1 MAEQKRGGPRGHGPQ
16 GHGFQ
21 RPKDFRGT
29 VSKLLRYIG
38 RYKAALVVVFI
49 CLVISSVGSVMS
61 SYLLKPIINDYILV
75 GDFAGLLKMLAL
87 LLGLFLLSGLCSYA
101 YARIMVHISQRT
113 VAQMR
118 QDLFDKL
125 QDLPLRYFDTH
136 QSGDLMSRFT
146 NDMDTVSEM
155 INSSFASVVS
165 CALTFIG
172 IVVMMLYMNWVL
184 TLITFAFLVLMLL
197 VVKGVGGRSRVS
209 FQAQQQALGAMN
221 GYIEEMVEGQKVIK
235 VFNHESKA
243 IAQFSGLNDSYRDAA
258 TAAQTYSGA
267 MMPAMANLSRIDYAV
282 TCCVGGLLAIG
293 GMFDVGSLGAYLLY
307 VKQVSQPI
315 SQISQQVNVLLAAV
329 AGAERIF
336 AVMEAEPEVDEGKT
350 VIVSGSGNQ
359 GITASVP
366 VVEYAKELNVS
377 RDQMVRA
384 VLLSDLLTIH
394 LKTGI
399 GRLSAYCGAVS
410 AGCSAGAAIAYLH
423 GGGFR
428 EIAHTLVNSLAI
440 VSGMICDGAK
450 ASCAAKISAAVDAG
464 LVGYSMFR
472 SGQQFRGGDGIVTKG
487 VEETIRNIG
496 RLGRLGMRETDR
508 EIIRIMT
515 NQPASEEAD

>member
-1 MAEQKRGGPRGHGPQ
+1 MLSSDPRYGNYLKILQEELVPATGCTEPIAIAY
-16 GHGFQ
+16 GAAKA
-21 RPKDFRGT
+21 RE
-29 VSKLLRYIG
+29 LLGVLPESVLVEASGNII
-38 RYKAALVVVFI
+38 KNVKSVVVPNTDSLKGI
-49 CLVISSVGSVMS
+49 EAAAAAGIVAGQSDKILEVISEVTPAQRAEIRTYLADHPIVVKPAEGDKVFDILITLRAGNNHVKLRISDYHTHIVYIEKNGEVLFQSGEVLSDSARDMLTDRSCLSVEGVLDFASTCNLEDVRALIERQIDYNYAIAEEGMRHSWGANIGSV
-61 SYLLKPIINDYILV
+61 LKEHY
-75 GDFAGLLKMLAL
+75 
-87 LLGLFLLSGLCSYA
+87 
-101 YARIMVHISQRT
+101 
-113 VAQMR
+113 
-118 QDLFDKL
+118 
-125 QDLPLRYFDTH
+125 
-136 QSGDLMSRFT
+136 
-146 NDMDTVSEM
+146 
-155 INSSFASVVS
+155 
-165 CALTFIG
+165 
-172 IVVMMLYMNWVL
+172 
-184 TLITFAFLVLMLL
+184 
-197 VVKGVGGRSRVS
+197 GVGIYSRARYMAAAGS
-209 FQAQQQALGAMN
+209 DARMSGC
-221 GYIEEMVEGQKVIK
+221 EMPVI
-235 VFNHESKA
+235 
-243 IAQFSGLNDSYRDAA
+243 
-258 TAAQTYSGA
+258 
-267 MMPAMANLSRIDYAV
+267 
-282 TCCVGGLLAIG
+282 
-293 GMFDVGSLGAYLLY
+293 
-307 VKQVSQPI
+307 
-315 SQISQQVNVLLAAV
+315 
-329 AGAERIF
+329 
-336 AVMEAEPEVDEGKT
+336 
-350 VIVSGSGNQ
+350 IVSGSGNQ

-515 NQPASEEAD
+515 NQPVSEEAD

>member
-1 MAEQKRGGPRGHGPQ
+1 MLSSDPRYGNYLKILQEELVPATGCTEPIAIAY
-16 GHGFQ
+16 GAAKA
-21 RPKDFRGT
+21 RE
-29 VSKLLRYIG
+29 LLGVLPESVLVEASGNII
-38 RYKAALVVVFI
+38 KNVKSVVVPNTNSLKGI
-49 CLVISSVGSVMS
+49 EAAAAAGIVAGQSDKILEVISEVTPAQRAEIRTYLADHPIVVKPAEGDKVFDILITLRAENNHVKLRISDYHTHIVYIEKNGEVLFQSGEVLSDSARDMLTDRSCLSVEGVLDFASTCNLEDVRALIERQIDYNYAIAEEGMRHSWGANIGSV
-61 SYLLKPIINDYILV
+61 LKEHY
-75 GDFAGLLKMLAL
+75 
-87 LLGLFLLSGLCSYA
+87 
-101 YARIMVHISQRT
+101 
-113 VAQMR
+113 
-118 QDLFDKL
+118 
-125 QDLPLRYFDTH
+125 
-136 QSGDLMSRFT
+136 
-146 NDMDTVSEM
+146 
-155 INSSFASVVS
+155 
-165 CALTFIG
+165 
-172 IVVMMLYMNWVL
+172 
-184 TLITFAFLVLMLL
+184 
-197 VVKGVGGRSRVS
+197 GVGIYSRARYMAAAGS
-209 FQAQQQALGAMN
+209 DARMSGC
-221 GYIEEMVEGQKVIK
+221 EMPVI
-235 VFNHESKA
+235 
-243 IAQFSGLNDSYRDAA
+243 
-258 TAAQTYSGA
+258 
-267 MMPAMANLSRIDYAV
+267 
-282 TCCVGGLLAIG
+282 
-293 GMFDVGSLGAYLLY
+293 
-307 VKQVSQPI
+307 
-315 SQISQQVNVLLAAV
+315 
-329 AGAERIF
+329 
-336 AVMEAEPEVDEGKT
+336 
-350 VIVSGSGNQ
+350 IVSGSGNQ

>member
-1 MAEQKRGGPRGHGPQ
+1 MLSSDPRYGNYLKILQEELVPATGCTEPIAIAY
-16 GHGFQ
+16 GAAKA
-21 RPKDFRGT
+21 RE
-29 VSKLLRYIG
+29 LLGVLPESVLVEASGNII
-38 RYKAALVVVFI
+38 KNVKSVVVPNTNSLKGI
-49 CLVISSVGSVMS
+49 EAAAAAGIVAGQSDKILEVISEVTPAQRAEIRAYLADHPIVVKPAEGDKVFDILMTLRAGNNHVKLRISDYHTHIVYIEKNGEVLFQSGEVLSDSARDMLTDRSCLSVEGVLDFASTCNLEDVRALIERQIDYNYAIAEEGMRHSWGANIGSV
-61 SYLLKPIINDYILV
+61 LKEHY
-75 GDFAGLLKMLAL
+75 
-87 LLGLFLLSGLCSYA
+87 
-101 YARIMVHISQRT
+101 
-113 VAQMR
+113 
-118 QDLFDKL
+118 
-125 QDLPLRYFDTH
+125 
-136 QSGDLMSRFT
+136 
-146 NDMDTVSEM
+146 
-155 INSSFASVVS
+155 
-165 CALTFIG
+165 
-172 IVVMMLYMNWVL
+172 
-184 TLITFAFLVLMLL
+184 
-197 VVKGVGGRSRVS
+197 GVGIYSRARYMAAAGS
-209 FQAQQQALGAMN
+209 DARMSGC
-221 GYIEEMVEGQKVIK
+221 EMPVI
-235 VFNHESKA
+235 
-243 IAQFSGLNDSYRDAA
+243 
-258 TAAQTYSGA
+258 
-267 MMPAMANLSRIDYAV
+267 
-282 TCCVGGLLAIG
+282 
-293 GMFDVGSLGAYLLY
+293 
-307 VKQVSQPI
+307 
-315 SQISQQVNVLLAAV
+315 
-329 AGAERIF
+329 
-336 AVMEAEPEVDEGKT
+336 
-350 VIVSGSGNQ
+350 IVSGSGNQ

-515 NQPASEEAD
+515 NQPVSEEAD

>member
-1 MAEQKRGGPRGHGPQ
+1 MLSSDPRYGNYLKILQEELVPATGCTEPIAIAY
-16 GHGFQ
+16 GAAKA
-21 RPKDFRGT
+21 RE
-29 VSKLLRYIG
+29 LLGVLPESVLVEASGNII
-38 RYKAALVVVFI
+38 KNVKSVVVPNTDSLKGIEAAAAAGIVAGQSDKILEVIGQVTPAQRAEIRTYLADHPIVVKPAEGDKVFDI
-49 CLVISSVGSVMS
+49 LITLRAGNNHVKLRISDYHTHIVYIEKNGEVLFQSGEVLSDSARDMLTDRSCLSVEGVLDFASTCNLEDVRVLIERQIDYNYAIAEEGMRHSWGANIGSV
-61 SYLLKPIINDYILV
+61 LKEHY
-75 GDFAGLLKMLAL
+75 
-87 LLGLFLLSGLCSYA
+87 
-101 YARIMVHISQRT
+101 
-113 VAQMR
+113 
-118 QDLFDKL
+118 
-125 QDLPLRYFDTH
+125 
-136 QSGDLMSRFT
+136 
-146 NDMDTVSEM
+146 
-155 INSSFASVVS
+155 
-165 CALTFIG
+165 
-172 IVVMMLYMNWVL
+172 
-184 TLITFAFLVLMLL
+184 
-197 VVKGVGGRSRVS
+197 GVGIYSRARYMAAAGS
-209 FQAQQQALGAMN
+209 DARMSGC
-221 GYIEEMVEGQKVIK
+221 EMPVI
-235 VFNHESKA
+235 
-243 IAQFSGLNDSYRDAA
+243 
-258 TAAQTYSGA
+258 
-267 MMPAMANLSRIDYAV
+267 
-282 TCCVGGLLAIG
+282 
-293 GMFDVGSLGAYLLY
+293 
-307 VKQVSQPI
+307 
-315 SQISQQVNVLLAAV
+315 
-329 AGAERIF
+329 
-336 AVMEAEPEVDEGKT
+336 
-350 VIVSGSGNQ
+350 IVSGSGNQ

>member
-1 MAEQKRGGPRGHGPQ
+1 MLSSDPRYGNYLKILQEELVPATGCTEPIAIAY
-16 GHGFQ
+16 GAAKA
-21 RPKDFRGT
+21 RE
-29 VSKLLRYIG
+29 LLGVLPESVLVEASGNII
-38 RYKAALVVVFI
+38 KNVKSVVVPNTNSLKGI
-49 CLVISSVGSVMS
+49 EAAAAAGIVAGQSDKILEVISEVTPAQRAEIRVYLADHPIVVKPAEGDKVFDILITLRAGNNHVKLRISDYHTHIVYIEKNGEVLFQSGEVLSDSARDMLTDRSCLSVEGVLDFASTCNLEDVRALIERQIDYNYAIAEEGMRHSWGANIGSV
-61 SYLLKPIINDYILV
+61 LKEHY
-75 GDFAGLLKMLAL
+75 
-87 LLGLFLLSGLCSYA
+87 
-101 YARIMVHISQRT
+101 
-113 VAQMR
+113 
-118 QDLFDKL
+118 
-125 QDLPLRYFDTH
+125 
-136 QSGDLMSRFT
+136 
-146 NDMDTVSEM
+146 
-155 INSSFASVVS
+155 
-165 CALTFIG
+165 
-172 IVVMMLYMNWVL
+172 
-184 TLITFAFLVLMLL
+184 
-197 VVKGVGGRSRVS
+197 GVGIYSRARYMAAAGS
-209 FQAQQQALGAMN
+209 DARMSGC
-221 GYIEEMVEGQKVIK
+221 EMPVI
-235 VFNHESKA
+235 
-243 IAQFSGLNDSYRDAA
+243 
-258 TAAQTYSGA
+258 
-267 MMPAMANLSRIDYAV
+267 
-282 TCCVGGLLAIG
+282 
-293 GMFDVGSLGAYLLY
+293 
-307 VKQVSQPI
+307 
-315 SQISQQVNVLLAAV
+315 
-329 AGAERIF
+329 
-336 AVMEAEPEVDEGKT
+336 
-350 VIVSGSGNQ
+350 IVSGSGNQ

-423 GGGFR
+423 GGEFR

-515 NQPASEEAD
+515 NQPVSEEAD

>member
-1 MAEQKRGGPRGHGPQ
+1 MLSSDPRYSNYLKILQEELVPATGCTEPIAIAYGAAKA
-16 GHGFQ
+16 
-21 RPKDFRGT
+21 RE
-29 VSKLLRYIG
+29 LLGVLPESVLVEASGNII
-38 RYKAALVVVFI
+38 KNVKSVVVPNTNSLKGI
-49 CLVISSVGSVMS
+49 EAAAAAGIVAGQSDKILEVISEVTPAQRAEIRVYLADHPIVVKPAEGDKVFDILITLRAGNNHVKLRISDYHTHIVYIEKNGEVLFQSGEVLSDSARDMLTDRSCLSVEGVLDFASTCNLEDVRALIERQIDYNYAIAEEGMRHSWGANIGSV
-61 SYLLKPIINDYILV
+61 LKEHY
-75 GDFAGLLKMLAL
+75 
-87 LLGLFLLSGLCSYA
+87 
-101 YARIMVHISQRT
+101 
-113 VAQMR
+113 
-118 QDLFDKL
+118 
-125 QDLPLRYFDTH
+125 
-136 QSGDLMSRFT
+136 
-146 NDMDTVSEM
+146 
-155 INSSFASVVS
+155 
-165 CALTFIG
+165 
-172 IVVMMLYMNWVL
+172 
-184 TLITFAFLVLMLL
+184 
-197 VVKGVGGRSRVS
+197 GVGIYSRARYMAAAGS
-209 FQAQQQALGAMN
+209 DARMSGC
-221 GYIEEMVEGQKVIK
+221 EMPVI
-235 VFNHESKA
+235 
-243 IAQFSGLNDSYRDAA
+243 
-258 TAAQTYSGA
+258 
-267 MMPAMANLSRIDYAV
+267 
-282 TCCVGGLLAIG
+282 
-293 GMFDVGSLGAYLLY
+293 
-307 VKQVSQPI
+307 
-315 SQISQQVNVLLAAV
+315 
-329 AGAERIF
+329 
-336 AVMEAEPEVDEGKT
+336 
-350 VIVSGSGNQ
+350 IVSGSGNQ
-359 GITASVP
+359 GLTASVP

>member
-1 MAEQKRGGPRGHGPQ
+1 MLSSDPRYGNYLKILQEELVPATGCTEPIAIAY
-16 GHGFQ
+16 GAAKA
-21 RPKDFRGT
+21 RE
-29 VSKLLRYIG
+29 LLGVLPESVLVEASGNII
-38 RYKAALVVVFI
+38 KNVKSVVVPNTNSLKGI
-49 CLVISSVGSVMS
+49 EAAAAAGIVAGQSDKILEVISEVTPAQRAEIRAYLADHPIVVKPAEGDKVFDILITLRAGNNHVKLRISDYHTHIVYIEKNGEVLFQSGEVLSDSARDMLTDRSCLSVEGVLDFASTCNLEDVRALIERQIDYNYAIAEECMRHSWGANIGSV
-61 SYLLKPIINDYILV
+61 LKEHY
-75 GDFAGLLKMLAL
+75 
-87 LLGLFLLSGLCSYA
+87 
-101 YARIMVHISQRT
+101 
-113 VAQMR
+113 
-118 QDLFDKL
+118 
-125 QDLPLRYFDTH
+125 
-136 QSGDLMSRFT
+136 
-146 NDMDTVSEM
+146 
-155 INSSFASVVS
+155 
-165 CALTFIG
+165 
-172 IVVMMLYMNWVL
+172 
-184 TLITFAFLVLMLL
+184 
-197 VVKGVGGRSRVS
+197 GVGIYSRARYMAAAGS
-209 FQAQQQALGAMN
+209 DARMSGC
-221 GYIEEMVEGQKVIK
+221 EMPVI
-235 VFNHESKA
+235 
-243 IAQFSGLNDSYRDAA
+243 
-258 TAAQTYSGA
+258 
-267 MMPAMANLSRIDYAV
+267 
-282 TCCVGGLLAIG
+282 
-293 GMFDVGSLGAYLLY
+293 
-307 VKQVSQPI
+307 
-315 SQISQQVNVLLAAV
+315 
-329 AGAERIF
+329 
-336 AVMEAEPEVDEGKT
+336 
-350 VIVSGSGNQ
+350 IVSGSGNQ

>member
-1 MAEQKRGGPRGHGPQ
+1 MLSSDPRYGNYLKILQEELVPATGCTEPIAIAY
-16 GHGFQ
+16 GAAKA
-21 RPKDFRGT
+21 RE
-29 VSKLLRYIG
+29 LLG
-38 RYKAALVVVFI
+38 VLPESALVEASGNIIKNVKSVVVPNTNSLKGI
-49 CLVISSVGSVMS
+49 EAAAAAGIVAGQSDKILDVISEVTPAQRAEIRVYLADHPIVVKPAEGDKVFDILITLRAGNDHVKLRISDYHTHIVYIEKNGEVLFQSGEVLSDSARDMLTDRSCLSVEGVLDFASTCNLEDVRALIERQIDYNYAIAEEGMRHSWGANIGSV
-61 SYLLKPIINDYILV
+61 LKEHY
-75 GDFAGLLKMLAL
+75 
-87 LLGLFLLSGLCSYA
+87 
-101 YARIMVHISQRT
+101 
-113 VAQMR
+113 
-118 QDLFDKL
+118 
-125 QDLPLRYFDTH
+125 
-136 QSGDLMSRFT
+136 
-146 NDMDTVSEM
+146 
-155 INSSFASVVS
+155 
-165 CALTFIG
+165 
-172 IVVMMLYMNWVL
+172 
-184 TLITFAFLVLMLL
+184 
-197 VVKGVGGRSRVS
+197 GVGIYSRARYMAAAGS
-209 FQAQQQALGAMN
+209 DARMSGC
-221 GYIEEMVEGQKVIK
+221 EMPVI
-235 VFNHESKA
+235 
-243 IAQFSGLNDSYRDAA
+243 
-258 TAAQTYSGA
+258 
-267 MMPAMANLSRIDYAV
+267 
-282 TCCVGGLLAIG
+282 
-293 GMFDVGSLGAYLLY
+293 
-307 VKQVSQPI
+307 
-315 SQISQQVNVLLAAV
+315 
-329 AGAERIF
+329 
-336 AVMEAEPEVDEGKT
+336 
-350 VIVSGSGNQ
+350 IVSGSGNQ

>member
-1 MAEQKRGGPRGHGPQ
+1 MLSSDPRYGNYLKILQEELVPATGCTEPIAIAY
-16 GHGFQ
+16 GAAKA
-21 RPKDFRGT
+21 RE
-29 VSKLLRYIG
+29 LLGVLPESVLVEASGNII
-38 RYKAALVVVFI
+38 KNVKSVVVPNTDSLKGI
-49 CLVISSVGSVMS
+49 EAAAAAGIVAGQSDKILEVISEVTPTQRAEIRVYLADHPIVVKPAEGDKVFDILITLRAGNNHVKLRISDYHTHIVYIEKNGEVLFQSGEVLSDSARDMLTDRSCLSVEGVLDFASTCNLEDVRALIERQIDYNYAIAEEGMRHSWGANIGSV
-61 SYLLKPIINDYILV
+61 LKEHY
-75 GDFAGLLKMLAL
+75 
-87 LLGLFLLSGLCSYA
+87 
-101 YARIMVHISQRT
+101 
-113 VAQMR
+113 
-118 QDLFDKL
+118 
-125 QDLPLRYFDTH
+125 
-136 QSGDLMSRFT
+136 
-146 NDMDTVSEM
+146 
-155 INSSFASVVS
+155 
-165 CALTFIG
+165 
-172 IVVMMLYMNWVL
+172 
-184 TLITFAFLVLMLL
+184 
-197 VVKGVGGRSRVS
+197 GVGIYSRARYMAAAGS
-209 FQAQQQALGAMN
+209 DARMSGC
-221 GYIEEMVEGQKVIK
+221 EMPVI
-235 VFNHESKA
+235 
-243 IAQFSGLNDSYRDAA
+243 
-258 TAAQTYSGA
+258 
-267 MMPAMANLSRIDYAV
+267 
-282 TCCVGGLLAIG
+282 
-293 GMFDVGSLGAYLLY
+293 
-307 VKQVSQPI
+307 
-315 SQISQQVNVLLAAV
+315 
-329 AGAERIF
+329 
-336 AVMEAEPEVDEGKT
+336 
-350 VIVSGSGNQ
+350 IVSGSGNQ

>member
-1 MAEQKRGGPRGHGPQ
+1 MLSSDPRYGNYLKILQEELVPATGCTEPIAIAY
-16 GHGFQ
+16 GAAKA
-21 RPKDFRGT
+21 RE
-29 VSKLLRYIG
+29 LLGVLPESVLVEASGNII
-38 RYKAALVVVFI
+38 KNVKSVVVPNTNSLKGI
-49 CLVISSVGSVMS
+49 EAAAAAGIVAGQSDKILEVISEVTPAQRAEIRVYLADHPIVVKPAEGDKVFDILITLRAGNNHVKLRISDYHTHIVYIEKNGEVLFQSGEVLSDSARDMLTDRSCLSVEGVLDFASTCNLEDVRALIERQIDYNYAIAEEGMRHSWGANIGSV
-61 SYLLKPIINDYILV
+61 LKEHY
-75 GDFAGLLKMLAL
+75 
-87 LLGLFLLSGLCSYA
+87 
-101 YARIMVHISQRT
+101 
-113 VAQMR
+113 
-118 QDLFDKL
+118 
-125 QDLPLRYFDTH
+125 
-136 QSGDLMSRFT
+136 
-146 NDMDTVSEM
+146 
-155 INSSFASVVS
+155 
-165 CALTFIG
+165 
-172 IVVMMLYMNWVL
+172 
-184 TLITFAFLVLMLL
+184 
-197 VVKGVGGRSRVS
+197 GVGIYSRARYMAAAGS
-209 FQAQQQALGAMN
+209 DARMSGC
-221 GYIEEMVEGQKVIK
+221 EMPVI
-235 VFNHESKA
+235 
-243 IAQFSGLNDSYRDAA
+243 
-258 TAAQTYSGA
+258 
-267 MMPAMANLSRIDYAV
+267 
-282 TCCVGGLLAIG
+282 
-293 GMFDVGSLGAYLLY
+293 
-307 VKQVSQPI
+307 
-315 SQISQQVNVLLAAV
+315 
-329 AGAERIF
+329 
-336 AVMEAEPEVDEGKT
+336 
-350 VIVSGSGNQ
+350 IVSGSGNQ

-472 SGQQFRGGDGIVTKG
+472 SGQQFRGGDGIITKG

>member
-1 MAEQKRGGPRGHGPQ
+1 MLSSDPRYGNYLKILQEELVPATGCTEPIAIAYGAAKAHE
-16 GHGFQ
+16 
-21 RPKDFRGT
+21 
-29 VSKLLRYIG
+29 LLGVLPESVLVEASGNII
-38 RYKAALVVVFI
+38 KNVKSVVVPNTNSLKGI
-49 CLVISSVGSVMS
+49 EAAAAAGIVAGQSDKILEVISEVTPAQRAEIRVYLADHPIVVKPAEGDKVFDILITLRAGNNHVKLRISDYHTHIVYIEKNGEVLFQSGEVLSDSARDMLTDRSCLSVEGVLDFASTCNLEDVRAMIERQIDYNYAIAEEGMRHSWGANIGSV
-61 SYLLKPIINDYILV
+61 LKEHY
-75 GDFAGLLKMLAL
+75 
-87 LLGLFLLSGLCSYA
+87 
-101 YARIMVHISQRT
+101 
-113 VAQMR
+113 
-118 QDLFDKL
+118 
-125 QDLPLRYFDTH
+125 
-136 QSGDLMSRFT
+136 
-146 NDMDTVSEM
+146 
-155 INSSFASVVS
+155 
-165 CALTFIG
+165 
-172 IVVMMLYMNWVL
+172 
-184 TLITFAFLVLMLL
+184 
-197 VVKGVGGRSRVS
+197 GVGIYSRARYMAAAGS
-209 FQAQQQALGAMN
+209 DARMSGC
-221 GYIEEMVEGQKVIK
+221 EMPVI
-235 VFNHESKA
+235 
-243 IAQFSGLNDSYRDAA
+243 
-258 TAAQTYSGA
+258 
-267 MMPAMANLSRIDYAV
+267 
-282 TCCVGGLLAIG
+282 
-293 GMFDVGSLGAYLLY
+293 
-307 VKQVSQPI
+307 
-315 SQISQQVNVLLAAV
+315 
-329 AGAERIF
+329 
-336 AVMEAEPEVDEGKT
+336 
-350 VIVSGSGNQ
+350 IVSGSGNQ

>member
-1 MAEQKRGGPRGHGPQ
+1 MLSSDPRYGNYLKILQEELVPATGCTEPIAIAYGAAKARELLGVLPESVLVEASGNIIKNVKSVVVPNTNSLKGIEAAAAAGIVAGQSDKILEVISEVTPAQRAEIRVYLADHPIVVKPAEGDKVFDILITLRAGNNHVKLRISDYHTHIVYIEKNGEVL
-16 GHGFQ
+16 FQ
-21 RPKDFRGT
+21 RGEVLSDNARDMLTDRSCLSVEGVLDFASTCNLEDVR
-29 VSKLLRYIG
+29 
-38 RYKAALVVVFI
+38 ALI
-49 CLVISSVGSVMS
+49 ERQIDYNYAIAEEGMRHSWGANIGSV
-61 SYLLKPIINDYILV
+61 LKEHY
-75 GDFAGLLKMLAL
+75 
-87 LLGLFLLSGLCSYA
+87 
-101 YARIMVHISQRT
+101 
-113 VAQMR
+113 
-118 QDLFDKL
+118 
-125 QDLPLRYFDTH
+125 
-136 QSGDLMSRFT
+136 
-146 NDMDTVSEM
+146 
-155 INSSFASVVS
+155 
-165 CALTFIG
+165 
-172 IVVMMLYMNWVL
+172 
-184 TLITFAFLVLMLL
+184 
-197 VVKGVGGRSRVS
+197 GVGIYSRARYMAAAGS
-209 FQAQQQALGAMN
+209 DARMSGC
-221 GYIEEMVEGQKVIK
+221 EMPVI
-235 VFNHESKA
+235 
-243 IAQFSGLNDSYRDAA
+243 
-258 TAAQTYSGA
+258 
-267 MMPAMANLSRIDYAV
+267 
-282 TCCVGGLLAIG
+282 
-293 GMFDVGSLGAYLLY
+293 
-307 VKQVSQPI
+307 
-315 SQISQQVNVLLAAV
+315 
-329 AGAERIF
+329 
-336 AVMEAEPEVDEGKT
+336 
-350 VIVSGSGNQ
+350 IVSGSGNQ

>member
-1 MAEQKRGGPRGHGPQ
+1 MLSSDPRYGNYLKILQEELVPATGCTEPIAIAY
-16 GHGFQ
+16 GAAKA
-21 RPKDFRGT
+21 RE
-29 VSKLLRYIG
+29 LLGVLPESVLVEASGNII
-38 RYKAALVVVFI
+38 KNVKSVVVPNTNRLKGI
-49 CLVISSVGSVMS
+49 EAAAAAGIVAGQSDKILEVISEVTPAQRAEIRVYLADHPIVVKPAEGDKVFDILITLRAGNNHVKLRISDYHTHIVYIEKNGEVLFQSGEVLSDSARDMLTDRSCLSVEGVLDFASTCNLEDVRALIERQIDYNYAIAEEGMRHSWGANIGSV
-61 SYLLKPIINDYILV
+61 LKEHY
-75 GDFAGLLKMLAL
+75 
-87 LLGLFLLSGLCSYA
+87 
-101 YARIMVHISQRT
+101 
-113 VAQMR
+113 
-118 QDLFDKL
+118 
-125 QDLPLRYFDTH
+125 
-136 QSGDLMSRFT
+136 
-146 NDMDTVSEM
+146 
-155 INSSFASVVS
+155 
-165 CALTFIG
+165 
-172 IVVMMLYMNWVL
+172 
-184 TLITFAFLVLMLL
+184 
-197 VVKGVGGRSRVS
+197 GVGIYSRARYMAAAGS
-209 FQAQQQALGAMN
+209 DARMSGC
-221 GYIEEMVEGQKVIK
+221 EMPVI
-235 VFNHESKA
+235 
-243 IAQFSGLNDSYRDAA
+243 
-258 TAAQTYSGA
+258 
-267 MMPAMANLSRIDYAV
+267 
-282 TCCVGGLLAIG
+282 
-293 GMFDVGSLGAYLLY
+293 
-307 VKQVSQPI
+307 
-315 SQISQQVNVLLAAV
+315 
-329 AGAERIF
+329 
-336 AVMEAEPEVDEGKT
+336 
-350 VIVSGSGNQ
+350 IVSGSGNQ

>member
-1 MAEQKRGGPRGHGPQ
+1 MLSSDPRYGNYLKILQEELVPATGCTEPIAIAY
-16 GHGFQ
+16 GAAKA
-21 RPKDFRGT
+21 RE
-29 VSKLLRYIG
+29 LLGVLPESVLVEASGNII
-38 RYKAALVVVFI
+38 KNVKSVVVPNTNSLKGIEAAAAAGIVAGQSDKILEVIGQVTPAQRAKIRVYLADHPIVIKPAEGDKVFDI
-49 CLVISSVGSVMS
+49 LITLRAGNNHVKLRISDYHTHIVYIEKNGEVLFQSGEVLSDSARDMLTDRSCLSVEGVLDFASTCNLEDVRALIERQIDYNYAIAEEGMRHSWGANIGSV
-61 SYLLKPIINDYILV
+61 LKEHY
-75 GDFAGLLKMLAL
+75 
-87 LLGLFLLSGLCSYA
+87 
-101 YARIMVHISQRT
+101 
-113 VAQMR
+113 
-118 QDLFDKL
+118 
-125 QDLPLRYFDTH
+125 
-136 QSGDLMSRFT
+136 
-146 NDMDTVSEM
+146 
-155 INSSFASVVS
+155 
-165 CALTFIG
+165 
-172 IVVMMLYMNWVL
+172 
-184 TLITFAFLVLMLL
+184 
-197 VVKGVGGRSRVS
+197 GVGIYSRARYMAAAGS
-209 FQAQQQALGAMN
+209 DARMSGC
-221 GYIEEMVEGQKVIK
+221 EMPVI
-235 VFNHESKA
+235 
-243 IAQFSGLNDSYRDAA
+243 
-258 TAAQTYSGA
+258 
-267 MMPAMANLSRIDYAV
+267 
-282 TCCVGGLLAIG
+282 
-293 GMFDVGSLGAYLLY
+293 
-307 VKQVSQPI
+307 
-315 SQISQQVNVLLAAV
+315 
-329 AGAERIF
+329 
-336 AVMEAEPEVDEGKT
+336 
-350 VIVSGSGNQ
+350 IVSGSGNQ

-515 NQPASEEAD
+515 NQPSSEEAD

>member
-1 MAEQKRGGPRGHGPQ
+1 MLSSDPRYGKYLKILQEELVPATGCTEPIAIAY
-16 GHGFQ
+16 GAAKA
-21 RPKDFRGT
+21 RE
-29 VSKLLRYIG
+29 LLGVLPESVLVEASGNII
-38 RYKAALVVVFI
+38 KNVKSVVVPNTDSLKGI
-49 CLVISSVGSVMS
+49 EAAAAAGIVAGQSDKILEVISEVTPAQRAEIRAYLADRPIVVKPAEGDKVFDILITLRAGNNHVKLRISDYHTHIVYIEKNGEVLFQSGEVLSDSARDMLTDRSCLSVEGVLDFASTCNLEDVRALIERQIDYNYAIAEEGMRHSWGANIGSV
-61 SYLLKPIINDYILV
+61 
-75 GDFAGLLKMLAL
+75 
-87 LLGLFLLSGLCSYA
+87 
-101 YARIMVHISQRT
+101 
-113 VAQMR
+113 
-118 QDLFDKL
+118 L
-125 QDLPLRYFDTH
+125 QEHY
-136 QSGDLMSRFT
+136 
-146 NDMDTVSEM
+146 
-155 INSSFASVVS
+155 
-165 CALTFIG
+165 
-172 IVVMMLYMNWVL
+172 
-184 TLITFAFLVLMLL
+184 
-197 VVKGVGGRSRVS
+197 GVGIYSRARYMAAAGS
-209 FQAQQQALGAMN
+209 DARMSGC
-221 GYIEEMVEGQKVIK
+221 EMPVI
-235 VFNHESKA
+235 
-243 IAQFSGLNDSYRDAA
+243 
-258 TAAQTYSGA
+258 
-267 MMPAMANLSRIDYAV
+267 
-282 TCCVGGLLAIG
+282 
-293 GMFDVGSLGAYLLY
+293 
-307 VKQVSQPI
+307 
-315 SQISQQVNVLLAAV
+315 
-329 AGAERIF
+329 
-336 AVMEAEPEVDEGKT
+336 
-350 VIVSGSGNQ
+350 IVSGSGNQ

-487 VEETIRNIG
+487 VEETLRNSG

>member
-1 MAEQKRGGPRGHGPQ
+1 MLSSDPRYGNYLKILQEELVPATGCTEPIAIAY
-16 GHGFQ
+16 GAAKA
-21 RPKDFRGT
+21 RE
-29 VSKLLRYIG
+29 LLGVLPEAVLVEASGNII
-38 RYKAALVVVFI
+38 KNVKSVVVPNTDSLKGI
-49 CLVISSVGSVMS
+49 EAAAAAGIVAGQSDKILEVISEVTPAQRAEIRAYLADHPIVVKPAEGDKVFDILITLRAGNNHVKLRISDYHTHIVYIEKNGEVLFQSGEVLSDSARDMLTDRSCLSVEGVLDFASTCNLEDVRALIERQIDYNYAIAEEGLRHSWGANIGSV
-61 SYLLKPIINDYILV
+61 LKEHY
-75 GDFAGLLKMLAL
+75 
-87 LLGLFLLSGLCSYA
+87 
-101 YARIMVHISQRT
+101 
-113 VAQMR
+113 
-118 QDLFDKL
+118 
-125 QDLPLRYFDTH
+125 
-136 QSGDLMSRFT
+136 
-146 NDMDTVSEM
+146 
-155 INSSFASVVS
+155 
-165 CALTFIG
+165 
-172 IVVMMLYMNWVL
+172 
-184 TLITFAFLVLMLL
+184 
-197 VVKGVGGRSRVS
+197 GVGIYSRARYMAAAGS
-209 FQAQQQALGAMN
+209 DARMSGC
-221 GYIEEMVEGQKVIK
+221 EMPVI
-235 VFNHESKA
+235 
-243 IAQFSGLNDSYRDAA
+243 
-258 TAAQTYSGA
+258 
-267 MMPAMANLSRIDYAV
+267 
-282 TCCVGGLLAIG
+282 
-293 GMFDVGSLGAYLLY
+293 
-307 VKQVSQPI
+307 
-315 SQISQQVNVLLAAV
+315 
-329 AGAERIF
+329 
-336 AVMEAEPEVDEGKT
+336 
-350 VIVSGSGNQ
+350 IVSGSGNQ

>member
-1 MAEQKRGGPRGHGPQ
+1 MLSSDPRYGNYLKILQEELVPATGCTEPIAIAY
-16 GHGFQ
+16 GAAKA
-21 RPKDFRGT
+21 RE
-29 VSKLLRYIG
+29 LLGVLPESVLVEASGNII
-38 RYKAALVVVFI
+38 KNVKSVVVPNTNSLKGI
-49 CLVISSVGSVMS
+49 EAAAAAGIVAGQSDKILEVISEVTPAQRAEIRVYLADHPIVVKPAEGDKVFDILITLRAGNNHVKLRISDYHTHIVYIEKNGEVLFQSGEVLSDSAHDMLTDRSCLSVEGVLDFASTCNLEDVRALIERQIDYNYAIAEEGMRHSWGANIGSV
-61 SYLLKPIINDYILV
+61 LKEHY
-75 GDFAGLLKMLAL
+75 
-87 LLGLFLLSGLCSYA
+87 
-101 YARIMVHISQRT
+101 
-113 VAQMR
+113 
-118 QDLFDKL
+118 
-125 QDLPLRYFDTH
+125 
-136 QSGDLMSRFT
+136 
-146 NDMDTVSEM
+146 
-155 INSSFASVVS
+155 
-165 CALTFIG
+165 
-172 IVVMMLYMNWVL
+172 
-184 TLITFAFLVLMLL
+184 
-197 VVKGVGGRSRVS
+197 GVGIYSRARYMAAAGS
-209 FQAQQQALGAMN
+209 DARMSGC
-221 GYIEEMVEGQKVIK
+221 EMPVI
-235 VFNHESKA
+235 
-243 IAQFSGLNDSYRDAA
+243 
-258 TAAQTYSGA
+258 
-267 MMPAMANLSRIDYAV
+267 
-282 TCCVGGLLAIG
+282 
-293 GMFDVGSLGAYLLY
+293 
-307 VKQVSQPI
+307 
-315 SQISQQVNVLLAAV
+315 
-329 AGAERIF
+329 
-336 AVMEAEPEVDEGKT
+336 
-350 VIVSGSGNQ
+350 IVSGSGNQ

>member
-1 MAEQKRGGPRGHGPQ
+1 MLSSDPRYGNYLKILQEELVPATGCTEPIAIAY
-16 GHGFQ
+16 GAAKA
-21 RPKDFRGT
+21 RE
-29 VSKLLRYIG
+29 LLGVLPESVLVEASGNII
-38 RYKAALVVVFI
+38 KNVKSVVVPNTNSLKGIEAAAAAGIVAGQSDKILEVIGQVTPAQRAEIRVYLADHPIVVKPAEGDKVFDI
-49 CLVISSVGSVMS
+49 LITLRAGNNHVKLRISDYHTHIVYIEKNGEVLFQSGEVLSDSARDMLTDRSCLSVEGVLDFASTCNLEDVRALIERQIDYNYAIAEEGMRHSWGANIGSV
-61 SYLLKPIINDYILV
+61 LKEHY
-75 GDFAGLLKMLAL
+75 
-87 LLGLFLLSGLCSYA
+87 
-101 YARIMVHISQRT
+101 
-113 VAQMR
+113 
-118 QDLFDKL
+118 
-125 QDLPLRYFDTH
+125 
-136 QSGDLMSRFT
+136 
-146 NDMDTVSEM
+146 
-155 INSSFASVVS
+155 
-165 CALTFIG
+165 
-172 IVVMMLYMNWVL
+172 
-184 TLITFAFLVLMLL
+184 
-197 VVKGVGGRSRVS
+197 GVGIYSRARYMAAAGS
-209 FQAQQQALGAMN
+209 DARMSGC
-221 GYIEEMVEGQKVIK
+221 EMPVI
-235 VFNHESKA
+235 
-243 IAQFSGLNDSYRDAA
+243 
-258 TAAQTYSGA
+258 
-267 MMPAMANLSRIDYAV
+267 
-282 TCCVGGLLAIG
+282 
-293 GMFDVGSLGAYLLY
+293 
-307 VKQVSQPI
+307 
-315 SQISQQVNVLLAAV
+315 
-329 AGAERIF
+329 
-336 AVMEAEPEVDEGKT
+336 
-350 VIVSGSGNQ
+350 IVSGSGNQ

-487 VEETIRNIG
+487 VEETICNIG

>member
-1 MAEQKRGGPRGHGPQ
+1 MLSSDPRYGNYLKILQEELVPATGCTEPIAIAY
-16 GHGFQ
+16 GAAKA
-21 RPKDFRGT
+21 RE
-29 VSKLLRYIG
+29 LLGVLPESVLVEASGNII
-38 RYKAALVVVFI
+38 KNVKSVVVPNTNSLKGI
-49 CLVISSVGSVMS
+49 EAAAAAGIVAGQSDKILEVISEVTPAQRAEIRAYLADRPIVVKPAEGDKVFDILITLRAGNNHVKLRISDYHTHIVYIEKNGEVLFQSGEVLSDSARDMLTDRSCLSVEGVLDFASTCNLEDVRAMIERQIDYNYAIAEEGMRHSWGANIGSV
-61 SYLLKPIINDYILV
+61 LKEHY
-75 GDFAGLLKMLAL
+75 
-87 LLGLFLLSGLCSYA
+87 
-101 YARIMVHISQRT
+101 
-113 VAQMR
+113 
-118 QDLFDKL
+118 
-125 QDLPLRYFDTH
+125 
-136 QSGDLMSRFT
+136 
-146 NDMDTVSEM
+146 
-155 INSSFASVVS
+155 
-165 CALTFIG
+165 
-172 IVVMMLYMNWVL
+172 
-184 TLITFAFLVLMLL
+184 
-197 VVKGVGGRSRVS
+197 GVGIYSRARYMAAAGS
-209 FQAQQQALGAMN
+209 DARMSGC
-221 GYIEEMVEGQKVIK
+221 EMPVI
-235 VFNHESKA
+235 
-243 IAQFSGLNDSYRDAA
+243 
-258 TAAQTYSGA
+258 
-267 MMPAMANLSRIDYAV
+267 
-282 TCCVGGLLAIG
+282 
-293 GMFDVGSLGAYLLY
+293 
-307 VKQVSQPI
+307 
-315 SQISQQVNVLLAAV
+315 
-329 AGAERIF
+329 
-336 AVMEAEPEVDEGKT
+336 
-350 VIVSGSGNQ
+350 IVSGSGNQ

>member
-1 MAEQKRGGPRGHGPQ
+1 MLSSDPRYGNYLKILQEELVPATGCTEPIAIAY
-16 GHGFQ
+16 GAAKA
-21 RPKDFRGT
+21 RE
-29 VSKLLRYIG
+29 LLGVLPESVLVEASGNII
-38 RYKAALVVVFI
+38 KNVKSVVVPNTD
-49 CLVISSVGSVMS
+49 CLKGIEAAAAAGIVAGQSDKILEVISEVTPAQRAEIRAYLADHPIVVKPAEGDKVFDILITLRAGNNHVKLRISDYHTHIVYIEKNGEVLFQSGEVLSDSARDMLTDRSCLSVEGVLDFASTCNLEDVRALIERQIDYNYAIAEEGMRHSWGANIGSV
-61 SYLLKPIINDYILV
+61 LKEHY
-75 GDFAGLLKMLAL
+75 
-87 LLGLFLLSGLCSYA
+87 
-101 YARIMVHISQRT
+101 
-113 VAQMR
+113 
-118 QDLFDKL
+118 
-125 QDLPLRYFDTH
+125 
-136 QSGDLMSRFT
+136 
-146 NDMDTVSEM
+146 
-155 INSSFASVVS
+155 
-165 CALTFIG
+165 
-172 IVVMMLYMNWVL
+172 
-184 TLITFAFLVLMLL
+184 
-197 VVKGVGGRSRVS
+197 GVGIYSRARYMAAAGS
-209 FQAQQQALGAMN
+209 DARMSGC
-221 GYIEEMVEGQKVIK
+221 EMPVI
-235 VFNHESKA
+235 
-243 IAQFSGLNDSYRDAA
+243 
-258 TAAQTYSGA
+258 
-267 MMPAMANLSRIDYAV
+267 
-282 TCCVGGLLAIG
+282 
-293 GMFDVGSLGAYLLY
+293 
-307 VKQVSQPI
+307 
-315 SQISQQVNVLLAAV
+315 
-329 AGAERIF
+329 
-336 AVMEAEPEVDEGKT
+336 
-350 VIVSGSGNQ
+350 IVSGSGNQ

-515 NQPASEEAD
+515 NQPASEEVD